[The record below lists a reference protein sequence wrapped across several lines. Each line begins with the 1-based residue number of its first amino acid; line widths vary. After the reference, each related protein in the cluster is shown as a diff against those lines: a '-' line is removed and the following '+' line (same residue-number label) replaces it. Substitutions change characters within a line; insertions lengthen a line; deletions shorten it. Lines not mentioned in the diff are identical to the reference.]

1 MTKKTKTEA
10 AASTAMTPIK
20 AIKGFNR
27 DMTCRGFQFA
37 PGEAFEVAGK
47 IKACGTGFHACHEH
61 PLAVFGY
68 YAPSV
73 SRYFDVEL
81 SGETDSQG
89 DKIAAAR
96 ITIGV
101 ELTIPDIVS
110 RAVKWVWDHCTLV
123 EGSSATGAQGAAS
136 ATGYQ
141 GAASATGAQGA
152 ASATGT
158 QGAASATGFEGRVMG
173 AEGNA
178 IFAVEREPFPSCKII
193 SAACGIVGQDG
204 IAPDTWYVCQGGTLV
219 AAS

>member
-136 ATGYQ
+136 ATG
-141 GAASATGAQGA
+141 
-152 ASATGT
+152 T